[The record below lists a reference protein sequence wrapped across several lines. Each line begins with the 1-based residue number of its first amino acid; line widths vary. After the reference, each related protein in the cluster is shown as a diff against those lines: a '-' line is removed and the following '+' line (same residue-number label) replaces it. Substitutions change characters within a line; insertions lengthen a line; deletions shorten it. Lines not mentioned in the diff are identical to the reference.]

1 MPKPEDLMRA
11 YNQNRQQRLASFYA
25 KLQNKQGLLTA
36 VYPAAS
42 EACTLETMTD
52 TTTQTLEKFL
62 SNYTLRT
69 YKKGEI
75 IIFQGEAPR
84 SAYIVKTGVVK
95 AYNLSVNGDEK
106 PVGFYKGYDTFPGA
120 WTYNKTPSAVYYY
133 EAFTDEVTLY
143 TVPRADYVEFI
154 KSNPDMMFA
163 ELERYVVDHLAK
175 SMRLNALQH
184 SRAGD
189 KLIYTLH
196 YLALSHG
203 TRKAPQL
210 VEINLSLTHQD
221 FANLTGLTRE
231 TAATE
236 LNKLKHLG
244 IISYGKNTPYQIR
257 LDKLSNLLND
267 QYIAELE
274 LKVQAL
280 QF

>member
-1 MPKPEDLMRA
+1 
-11 YNQNRQQRLASFYA
+11 
-25 KLQNKQGLLTA
+25 
-36 VYPAAS
+36 
-42 EACTLETMTD
+42 MTD
-52 TTTQTLEKFL
+52 TTRLFDEFL
-62 SNYTLRT
+62 SHYTLRT
-69 YKKGEI
+69 FKKGEI

-84 SAYIVKTGVVK
+84 AAFVVKSGVVK

-106 PVGFYKGYDTFPGA
+106 PVGFYTERDTFPGA
-120 WTYNKTPSAVYYY
+120 WTYDKTPSAVYYY
-133 EAFTDEVTLY
+133 EAFTDDVQLH
-143 TVPRADYVEFI
+143 TVPREDYVTFI
-154 KSNPDMMFA
+154 KTHPDMMYA

-203 TRKAPQL
+203 RRTSSQV
-210 VEINLSLTHQD
+210 VEITLNLTHQD

-257 LDKLSNLLND
+257 LDKLANMLND

-274 LKVQAL
+274 VKL
-280 QF
+280 

>member
-1 MPKPEDLMRA
+1 MTETA
-11 YNQNRQQRLASFYA
+11 TT
-25 KLQNKQGLLTA
+25 LLT
-36 VYPAAS
+36 S
-42 EACTLETMTD
+42 
-52 TTTQTLEKFL
+52 FL
-62 SNYTLRT
+62 ANYSLRT
-69 YKKGEI
+69 YRKGEI

-84 SAYIVKTGVVK
+84 TAYAMKSGVVK

-106 PVGFYKGYDTFPGA
+106 PVGFFTAGDTFPGP
-120 WTYNKTPSAVYYY
+120 WIYGMTPSAVYYH
-133 EAFTDEVTLY
+133 EAFSDEVQLY
-143 TVPRADYVEFI
+143 LVPRAEYVDFVTSHPEV
-154 KSNPDMMFA
+154 MLV
-163 ELERYVVDHLAK
+163 ELQRYVVDHLAK

-203 TRKAPQL
+203 VRKSPTL
-210 VEINLSLTHQD
+210 VEITLSLTHQD

-244 IISYGKNTPYQIR
+244 VISYGKHTPYQIR
-257 LDKLSNLLND
+257 LDKLGTLLND

-274 LKVQAL
+274 LTERAEH
-280 QF
+280 